1 MAAVHS
7 GDAVVEIF
15 NRLDYLMK
23 LVNIKNKLTRFIEI
37 MPGNVG
43 F

>member
-1 MAAVHS
+1 MAAVHP

-23 LVNIKNKLTRFIEI
+23 LVNIKINRPESSK
-37 MPGNVG
+37 
-43 F
+43 